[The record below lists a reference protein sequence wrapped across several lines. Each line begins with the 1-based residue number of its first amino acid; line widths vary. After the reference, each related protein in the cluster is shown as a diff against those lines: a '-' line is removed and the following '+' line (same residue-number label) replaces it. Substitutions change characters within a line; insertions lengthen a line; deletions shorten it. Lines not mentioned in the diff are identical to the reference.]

1 MFLRVFRF
9 VWGLYVGAVNGFGV
23 LWIQSAQG
31 LCFGKV
37 GTLVP
42 LESEIGFISLK
53 VSGCTAFML
62 QALIFIAPPS
72 TRILGGGSGSRI
84 ILYIIRGC
92 GGGGGGLIRSRK
104 RPPPTS
110 LPECALDPDM

>member
-62 QALIFIAPPS
+62 QALIFMIFTA
-72 TRILGGGSGSRI
+72 GGFCHPVR
-84 ILYIIRGC
+84 
-92 GGGGGGLIRSRK
+92 
-104 RPPPTS
+104 
-110 LPECALDPDM
+110 ECAVSVRDSPLCKLSVRTVFSCPNGLLP